1 MLGLSLLAQEND
13 DVKERDNLPNSV
25 GVTEKVDDAFSKL
38 IKESNNYQSYK
49 VVKLNSLLELQRST
63 KKEIGDLE
71 SAITEL
77 NSQIDDLQGQVDRSK
92 AELDETNSTL
102 KQVEK
107 SKDEFSFIGIKMMKT
122 TYQVIVIVIIVIL
135 LILLIVFIGR
145 FKAGNSI
152 TIKARNDLEDL
163 QNDYDEYRKKALETQ
178 QRLGRQLQDERNKN
192 LKN

>member
-1 MLGLSLLAQEND
+1 MLGLNLLAQENESA
-13 DVKERDNLPNSV
+13 KERDNFPSSV

-63 KKEIGDLE
+63 KKEISDLE

-77 NSQIDDLQGQVDRSK
+77 NSQIEDLQGQVDRSK
-92 AELDETNSTL
+92 AELDQTNSTL

-192 LKN
+192 MKN